1 VRAIGYEKKEF
12 ELQESSI
19 FAEYTYKMQKILTII
34 PITRNYE
41 QNVHIVVDRAT
52 Y

>member
-1 VRAIGYEKKEF
+1 MKKKNLSYRKAVF
-12 ELQESSI
+12 

-41 QNVHIVVDRAT
+41 QNVHIVLDRAT